1 LAQLIAGF
9 ATSHT
14 PILALTA
21 DAWEARAAN
30 DRKNPL
36 LWDIEGVH
44 RSYDD
49 IAARAGNRFAERA
62 RPEVWQTQ
70 YDAAQRDLDRLSAAL
85 EAAAPDALVIIGDD
99 EQELFSLANF
109 PAFSVYYGDVATMTT
124 MRVSPDPEFAWRK
137 TVSTGYAMDAHHR
150 FEAAPALARALI
162 DHLMDEGFDLGAAA
176 SVPSPNEAG
185 FGHAYGFV
193 VSRLMQRKRIP
204 IVPVMVN
211 CYYPPNQP
219 KPARCYALGEA
230 LRRAIEAMPGDG
242 RIAIMASG
250 GLSHFVTNEP
260 LDLAVVDALRSDDRR
275 ALAQLPAHLLNS
287 GSSEIR
293 NWITVGGALG
303 ELRNRFIEYYPVYRT
318 AAGTGCGMA
327 FASWS

>member
-1 LAQLIAGF
+1 MAQLIAAF

-14 PILALTA
+14 PILALVA
-21 DAWEARAAN
+21 DEWEARAVN

-36 LWDIEGVH
+36 LWDTAGVH

-49 IAARAGNRFAERA
+49 IAERVGNRYADRA
-62 RPEVWQTQ
+62 QPAVWQMQ
-70 YDAAQRDLDRLSAAL
+70 YDAAQRDLDRLAGAL
-85 EAAAPDALVIIGDD
+85 EAAVPDVLIIVGDD

-109 PAFSVYYGDVATMTT
+109 PAFSVYYGETAVMTT
-124 MRVSPDPEFAWRK
+124 LRVSPDPEFAWRK
-137 TVSTGYAMDAHHR
+137 TVSAGYGMDAHHR
-150 FEAAPALARALI
+150 FDAAPAFARELI
-162 DHLMDEGFDLGAAA
+162 DRLMDEGFDLGAAA
-176 SVPSPNEAG
+176 SVPNPREAG

-193 VSRLMQRKRIP
+193 VTRLMPRKRVP

-219 KPARCYALGEA
+219 KPARCYALGQA
-230 LRRAIEAMPGDG
+230 LRRAIESTPGDL
-242 RIAIMASG
+242 RVAIMASG

-260 LDLAVVDALRSDDRR
+260 LDLAVIDALHSDDHD

-303 ELRNRFIEYYPVYRT
+303 DLHNDFFEYYPVYRT
-318 AAGTGCGMA
+318 PAGTGCGMA